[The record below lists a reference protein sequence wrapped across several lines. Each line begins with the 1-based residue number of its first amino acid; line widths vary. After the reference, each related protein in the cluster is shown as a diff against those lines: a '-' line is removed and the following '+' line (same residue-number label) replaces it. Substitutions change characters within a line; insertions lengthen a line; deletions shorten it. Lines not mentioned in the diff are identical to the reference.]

1 MREFIKLVEG
11 AEVVEDAT
19 TEGQLEI
26 NEGQLDEDN
35 WPARDPRVPA
45 SVQYPELDE
54 IAVKLANELCVKIN
68 AEARTVESAM
78 PYKAQHILEE
88 IIKKLEERV

>member
-19 TEGQLEI
+19 AEGKFEI
-26 NEGQLDEDN
+26 SESHLDENN

-45 SVQYPELDE
+45 SVQYPELNE
-54 IAVKLANELCVKIN
+54 IAIRLANELCVKIN

-88 IIKKLEERV
+88 IIKSLEARV